1 MNLNQLKKEVA
12 SIKQQVKPENAAVIV
27 EPDSKLIINGKKVSG
42 KEYLSVEGFKK
53 YENIPPDDIQL
64 LLPNGKRITA
74 SNIILDDFTERLR

>member
-12 SIKQQVKPENAAVIV
+12 SIKKQVKPEKAAVIV
-27 EPDSKLIINGKKVSG
+27 APDSKLIINGKKVSG
-42 KEYLSVEGFKK
+42 KEYLKNSEK
-53 YENIPPDDIQL
+53 YESVPPEDIQL